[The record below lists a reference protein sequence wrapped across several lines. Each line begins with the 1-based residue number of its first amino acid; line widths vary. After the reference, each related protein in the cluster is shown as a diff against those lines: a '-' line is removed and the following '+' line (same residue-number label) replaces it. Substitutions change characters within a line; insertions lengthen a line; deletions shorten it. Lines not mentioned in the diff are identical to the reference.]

1 MSNAKQKE
9 KAPWKLLLFFF
20 SLSIIRGS
28 LTQFYLRKLFSKCL
42 CFQIDGFFFIPI
54 YIYRSV
60 AEFAQMLHFD
70 WSGLEMFVKIL
81 LMEQKCVGST
91 LKLFLSKKK
100 ITLLQKLPM
109 YNINQMD
116 FWS

>member
-42 CFQIDGFFFIPI
+42 AFKLIDSSSYL
-54 YIYRSV
+54 YIYRTV
-60 AEFAQMLHFD
+60 AEFAQMLHF
-70 WSGLEMFVKIL
+70 GLEWLGNVCENTFDGTKMCR
-81 LMEQKCVGST
+81 QYT
-91 LKLFLSKKK
+91 
-100 ITLLQKLPM
+100 
-109 YNINQMD
+109 
-116 FWS
+116 